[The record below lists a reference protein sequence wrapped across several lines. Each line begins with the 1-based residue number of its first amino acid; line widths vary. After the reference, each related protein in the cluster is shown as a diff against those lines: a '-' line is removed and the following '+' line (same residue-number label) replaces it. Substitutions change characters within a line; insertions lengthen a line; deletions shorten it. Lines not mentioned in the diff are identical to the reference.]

1 MLIMSEINVILFDG
15 YCFLCTGLIRF
26 VLKEDKARVFQF
38 VSQGSVT
45 GQNLLDGCEGGLDLT
60 ESIVLV
66 MDEGCWV
73 KSDAVLNILRS
84 LPGPWALGRV
94 FRLVPRSI
102 RDWIYDAIASNRYHW
117 FGRRDVCMVSIA
129 GYEDRFIT

>member
-1 MLIMSEINVILFDG
+1 MSETNVILFDG

-26 VLKEDKARVFQF
+26 VLKEDKAMVFQF
-38 VSQGSVT
+38 VSQGSMV
-45 GQNLLDGCEGGLDLT
+45 GQNLLDSCEGGLDLT

-73 KSDAVLNILRS
+73 KSDAVLNILIS

-102 RDWIYDAIASNRYHW
+102 RDWIYDGIAHNRYRW
-117 FGRRDVCMVSIA
+117 FGRRDVCMVSIT
-129 GYEDRFIT
+129 GHEDRFKT